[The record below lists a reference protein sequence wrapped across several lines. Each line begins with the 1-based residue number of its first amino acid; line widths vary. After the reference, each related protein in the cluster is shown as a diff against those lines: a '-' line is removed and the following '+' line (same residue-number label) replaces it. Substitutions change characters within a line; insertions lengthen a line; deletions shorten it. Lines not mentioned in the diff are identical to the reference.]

1 MTRRSGCQS
10 GGRRGPR
17 RCPEGGGA
25 VLRGA
30 ERVWHDLRFKD
41 LYRRGKEFGLM
52 NRAMGFAAL
61 AILTVIPLLVVVAA
75 AGAASHH
82 GLGRWVVYGMDLSGS
97 SAGAVLQLFTAPA
110 RVLGTTS
117 VFGALLLS
125 VAGVS
130 FGGSVQAGFE
140 KIWGLSA
147 GPWHK
152 IWRQAVWLAGLIAYI
167 YAAATVGTVTNG
179 GLAETAGRVA
189 VALVLGIAFFWWG
202 LRFLTG
208 GRVSYLAAMPGAV
221 ATMACLS
228 GLRVFSALVFEP
240 LIVSNAVS
248 YGALGTVLIV
258 QSWLIGVGWVLYGS
272 QLFGRWFHD
281 LWLQDWAHSRRDH
294 GKNSPGGVA
303 SQGPARGLP
312 CSAVSALLA
321 GPALQLLGPGDV
333 GVTSVQREQLLRL
346 AAPAGAGGAVPGH
359 PLLCQLGPP
368 VSGGCRF
375 VAVKDRAGAACCRPG
390 QHPGRPL
397 ASHHLQVPV
406 SPNARRARSTVHPG
420 QGIL

>member
-1 MTRRSGCQS
+1 
-10 GGRRGPR
+10 
-17 RCPEGGGA
+17 
-25 VLRGA
+25 
-30 ERVWHDLRFKD
+30 
-41 LYRRGKEFGLM
+41 
-52 NRAMGFAAL
+52 
-61 AILTVIPLLVVVAA
+61 
-75 AGAASHH
+75 
-82 GLGRWVVYGMDLSGS
+82 
-97 SAGAVLQLFTAPA
+97 
-110 RVLGTTS
+110 
-117 VFGALLLS
+117 
-125 VAGVS
+125 
-130 FGGSVQAGFE
+130 
-140 KIWGLSA
+140 
-147 GPWHK
+147 
-152 IWRQAVWLAGLIAYI
+152 
-167 YAAATVGTVTNG
+167 
-179 GLAETAGRVA
+179 
-189 VALVLGIAFFWWG
+189 
-202 LRFLTG
+202 
-208 GRVSYLAAMPGAV
+208 V
-221 ATMACLS
+221 ATIVCLA
-228 GLRVFSALVFEP
+228 GLRVFSGLVFEP
-240 LIVSNAVS
+240 LIIRNAVS

-303 SQGPARGLP
+303 SQGPARGLS
-312 CSAVSALLA
+312 CSAVSALLV
-321 GPALQLLGPGDV
+321 GSALQLLGPGDV
-333 GVTSVQREQLLRL
+333 GVASVQREQLLRL